1 MPGRIGREPPC
12 GARHRVIGQAGT
24 LDNDQ
29 WQARAGAV
37 PSVVDELQTPSG
49 RERANGKDA

>member
-1 MPGRIGREPPC
+1 MLGREPPY
-12 GARHRVIGQAGT
+12 GARHRVIGRAGT
-24 LDNDQ
+24 LDYYH